1 MTCDLINLVQ
11 LAGMLLYTPYQY
23 SGMDCGLSYKLLPV
37 LEITPN
43 AYYKLALMTSLH
55 IGILIVTST
64 TFYYLKIVEH

>member
-23 SGMDCGLSYKLLPV
+23 SGMDCGLSYKLPRV
-37 LEITPN
+37 LEKTPN

-55 IGILIVTST
+55 TGILIVTST
-64 TFYYLKIVEH
+64 TFYNLKIVEH